1 MARLKRINTTVI
13 QRELLLVNGVMKN
26 VETKLERGHF
36 DERELAD
43 KINELVDAINNL
55 NDNVFK

>member
-1 MARLKRINTTVI
+1 
-13 QRELLLVNGVMKN
+13 MKN